1 MLTKASIEIEAKN
14 PLLDLAP
21 LTAVSMP
28 QVKKKN
34 VQNIEKKIC
43 IDTSRTFLANLHF
56 KNSIVKIIPMNRIPF
71 RAKKLAQ

>member
-34 VQNIEKKIC
+34 VQNKEKEIC
-43 IDTSRTFLANLHF
+43 IDASMTSLANLRF